1 MVLWILRRST
11 STLVLSHRR
20 RRRCRHLATARH
32 GVPGLPQLAHRIP
45 APDVAPR
52 SRVRNA
58 SAERN
63 SAGNT
68 LGIGPII
75 TIRGLPRH
83 ALPGHARPSQK
94 SAAQGRSAT
103 SGAGAAAG
111 QLGWVSGMAAA
122 CGLRSQQTAKPRR
135 RCQQPQARQPLPH
148 VQRRQLPAASRR
160 LLTTAQ
166 TQIAAASASAMGK
179 RHGSVPR

>member
-1 MVLWILRRST
+1 MLWILRRST

-83 ALPGHARPSQK
+83 ALLGRRRRARRRGVARHRGRGQRLGSWGGLVAWRRHAGCAASRPQS
-94 SAAQGRSAT
+94 R
-103 SGAGAAAG
+103 AGAASSLRLASHCLTSSAG
-111 QLGWVSGMAAA
+111 S
-122 CGLRSQQTAKPRR
+122 C
-135 RCQQPQARQPLPH
+135 PQHRD
-148 VQRRQLPAASRR
+148 
-160 LLTTAQ
+160 
-166 TQIAAASASAMGK
+166 GC
-179 RHGSVPR
+179 